1 MKTTTKVKKVHLP
14 LLHPKQQEVYD
25 HPARFKVIAIGRQW
39 GKSFMAKIACLDQ
52 AINEGKNVW
61 WVAPTYR
68 TASPHWRELKRMVG
82 KAPFI
87 RYKNEQDRYIEFA
100 SGGSIT
106 IKSADKYDNL
116 RGSGLDFV
124 VLDEAAFM
132 ASQVWYEVILG
143 ALMATGG
150 SVWFLSTPNG
160 KNWFYDLWLL
170 GQSESDKNKE
180 WASWQLPSYTSPY
193 VDKATVN
200 VAKQTMSKKEYKRE
214 IEAKFEDTGGSA
226 FFGYE
231 KRLLL
236 YPLDEPK
243 PQRSYVA
250 GVDWGRRDDYTVI
263 SIFDR
268 RSGDQARLYRIN
280 EMGYEK
286 QLKEVK
292 NILSLWR
299 PDKAFIEV
307 NNIGDVMYEMLQS
320 RIKFMKLTPVRITPK
335 NKPQYVE
342 AFALGIEKEWAT
354 LLIGDDEDV
363 CPEGFQQKI
372 ELEAFQEKPSR
383 AGYVS
388 YEGANGEHD
397 DIISANILAWEGV
410 VKPKLRKRVSYTQN
424 PFFD

>member
-1 MKTTTKVKKVHLP
+1 MPKVHLP
-14 LLHPKQQEVYD
+14 PLHPKQREVAD

-39 GKSFMAKIACLDQ
+39 GKSFMAKIKCLDE
-52 AINEGKNVW
+52 AINQGKTVW
-61 WVAPTYR
+61 WVAPTYK
-68 TASPHWRELKRMVG
+68 TASPHWREIKRMVG
-82 KAPFI
+82 KAKFV
-87 RYKNEQDRYIEFA
+87 RYKNEQDRYIEFD

-170 GQSESDKNKE
+170 GQSTSDKNSD
-180 WASWQLPSYTSPY
+180 WMSWQLPSYTSPY

-200 VAKQTMSKKEYKRE
+200 VARQTMSKKEYKRE
-214 IEAKFEDTGGSA
+214 IEAQFEDTGGSA

-236 YPLDEPK
+236 MPLDDPL
-243 PQRSYVA
+243 PQRTYVA
-250 GVDWGRRDDYTVI
+250 GIDWGRRDDYTVVV
-263 SIFDR
+263 IFDR
-268 RSGDQARLYRIN
+268 RSGDQAAIYRFSQ
-280 EMGYEK
+280 MGYTTQIEEIK
-286 QLKEVK
+286 K
-292 NILSLWR
+292 ILARWR
-299 PDKAFIEV
+299 PEKCYVEV
-307 NNIGDVMYEMLQS
+307 NNIGDVMFELLQNAV
-320 RIKFMKLTPVRITPK
+320 KFMKLTPVRITPS

-342 AFALGIEKEWAT
+342 AYALGIEKEWAT
-354 LLIGDDEDV
+354 LIVGDDDISAA
-363 CPEGFQQKI
+363 GAQQKI
-372 ELEAFQEKPSR
+372 ELEAYQEKPSR

-388 YEGANGEHD
+388 YEGVNGEHD
-397 DIISANILAWEGV
+397 DIVAASILAWSGV
-410 VKPKLRKRVSYTQN
+410 VTPRLTRPVTYAEN
-424 PFFD
+424 PFYGD